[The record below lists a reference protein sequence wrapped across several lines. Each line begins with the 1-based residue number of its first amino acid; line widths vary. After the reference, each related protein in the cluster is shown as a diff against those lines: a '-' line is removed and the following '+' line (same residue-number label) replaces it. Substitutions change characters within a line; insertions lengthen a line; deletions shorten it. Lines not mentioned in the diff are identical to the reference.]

1 MAMLR
6 VKRELQDSQQ
16 PEGVSQSRPR
26 RLSPRPKKS
35 DPQDLTAMLQHAA
48 DDVNQEEG
56 IPATQPRTNE
66 FFADSG
72 PPSALPD
79 EDVTVVL

>member
-1 MAMLR
+1 
-6 VKRELQDSQQ
+6 
-16 PEGVSQSRPR
+16 
-26 RLSPRPKKS
+26 
-35 DPQDLTAMLQHAA
+35 MLQHAA